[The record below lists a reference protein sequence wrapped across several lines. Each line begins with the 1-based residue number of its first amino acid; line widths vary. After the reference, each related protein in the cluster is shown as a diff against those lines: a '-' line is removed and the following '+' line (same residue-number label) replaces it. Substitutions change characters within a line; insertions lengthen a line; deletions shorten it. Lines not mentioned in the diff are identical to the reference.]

1 MKELTAEQ
9 REAENMA
16 FMNEPCKFNQY
27 INEDGTVGKVYHL
40 ENGATIKINN
50 ADLILAFEEAER
62 KFREKNFAFH
72 TKLMSMGAK
81 AYRVNDGWVDRKRCK
96 VTFFNDDKTYGFY
109 LCNRNL
115 QKGDLIFIGTESD
128 GGRFASIVDK
138 VDEWE
143 GSVTYTYTP
152 TETIIDGE
160 YSPYKTKNNLTK
172 RDKIRMSLGIDIKLH
187 TDIYNED

>member
-1 MKELTAEQ
+1 MKQLTAEQ
-9 REAENMA
+9 RKAENIA

-40 ENGATIKINN
+40 GNGATIKINN
-50 ADLILAFEEAER
+50 ADFIPAFEEVER
-62 KFREKNFAFH
+62 KFREKSFAFH

-96 VTFFNDDKTYGFY
+96 VTFFDSNKTYGFY
-109 LCNRNL
+109 WCNRNL
-115 QKGDLIFIGTESD
+115 HKGDLIFIGTERN

-138 VDEWE
+138 VDEWK

-160 YSPYKTKNNLTK
+160 YSLYKTKNNLTK
-172 RDKIRMSLGIDIKLH
+172 RDKIMLSLGIDIK
-187 TDIYNED
+187 

>member
-50 ADLILAFEEAER
+50 ADLIPAFEEAER
-62 KFREKNFAFH
+62 KFREKSFAFH

-81 AYRVNDGWVDRKRCK
+81 AYRANDGWVDRKRCK
-96 VTFFNDDKTYGFY
+96 VTFFNDDKTYGY
-109 LCNRNL
+109 YWCNRNL

-138 VDEWE
+138 VNEWE

-152 TETIIDGE
+152 TETIIDGD

-172 RDKIRMSLGIDIKLH
+172 RDKIRMFLGIDIKLH